1 MEWMKCSSL
10 VGYKNARN
18 LPLGKSHS
26 LSSVTMIDWIF
37 DMKI

>member
-1 MEWMKCSSL
+1 MEWMKCSTL

-26 LSSVTMIDWIF
+26 LSVAMIDWIF